1 MSLFFLSYGI
11 WSFIIHLFIIHFHH
25 FHALYKSLISKINKF
40 CGRVFNWNVTPL
52 PLLFC
57 GCKIKNK
64 YDLRESTT
72 YTHAHI
78 RTHLVVCVHIHHIP
92 VNVGYSWVHSGT
104 RISGSYR
111 SRQPFAQC
119 PWFYVVIPSCPFGVY
134 GNDDIYRNRND
145 IYSKQLTCNTI
156 TNTSC
161 HDIQPDSSEI
171 RTHK

>member
-1 MSLFFLSYGI
+1 MFLTGMWLLCLNFSVDVQ
-11 WSFIIHLFIIHFHH
+11 L
-25 FHALYKSLISKINKF
+25 KI
-40 CGRVFNWNVTPL
+40 
-52 PLLFC
+52 
-57 GCKIKNK
+57 

-111 SRQPFAQC
+111 SWQPFAQC